1 MFLFLDERNS
11 EMTFCPFR
19 FSPFN
24 KHFAHY
30 NIALGHPTMTDE
42 FFKIINADAKNRT
55 RFQSLF
61 TEKVIAAKTTLL
73 KEGEVSGNIYFI
85 KKGCLREWFN
95 KDGKDITF
103 QFFFEGQ
110 PVASIDSFM
119 NQKPSLFAIESIE
132 PTTVLSIGRADFE
145 EILATCPELK
155 NGFQDFI
162 FQRFR
167 VYGQLFLSRIKDTP
181 NERYEDLLRNHP
193 EIIKRVPQHYI
204 ASFIGITPISLSRI
218 RNRK

>member
-1 MFLFLDERNS
+1 MIDKLI
-11 EMTFCPFR
+11 
-19 FSPFN
+19 
-24 KHFAHY
+24 
-30 NIALGHPTMTDE
+30 NIVM
-42 FFKIINADAKNRT
+42 ADKAIRT
-55 RFQSLF
+55 KFQGGF
-61 TEKVIAAKTTLL
+61 VEKEITSKTVLL
-73 KEGEVSGNIYFI
+73 HEGEIANNIYLI

-119 NQKPSLFAIESIE
+119 NQKPSLFTIESIE
-132 PTTVLSIGRADFE
+132 PTTVLSIGKADFE
-145 EILATCPELK
+145 KLLIAYPEFK

-181 NERYEDLLRNHP
+181 QERYTDLIKNHP

-204 ASFIGITPISLSRI
+204 ASFLGITPISLSRI

>member
-1 MFLFLDERNS
+1 MIDKLINIIKEDKKNWAKFHE
-11 EMTFCPFR
+11 TFIE
-19 FSPFN
+19 
-24 KHFAHY
+24 KE
-30 NIALGHPTMTDE
+30 IAP
-42 FFKIINADAKNRT
+42 K
-55 RFQSLF
+55 S
-61 TEKVIAAKTTLL
+61 VLL
-73 KEGEVSGNIYFI
+73 REGEIADNIYFI

-119 NQKPSLFAIESIE
+119 SNKPSLFTIESIE
-132 PTTVLSIGRADFE
+132 PSIIFTIGKGDFTE
-145 EILATCPELK
+145 LLKIYPEFK
-155 NGFQDFI
+155 NKFQDLI

-167 VYGQLFLSRIKDTP
+167 NYGQLFLSRIKDTP
-181 NERYEDLLRNHP
+181 QERYEDLVRNHP

-204 ASFIGITPISLSRI
+204 ASFLGITPISLSRI